1 MAIKISG
8 VNVVDNSRNFSG
20 AAATFTGNV
29 SIAGTLTY
37 DDVTNIDS
45 VGLITARSGVI
56 VTSGG
61 IDATG
66 IVTAKSGVV
75 VTSGGIDV
83 TGIVTASG
91 GFNIGISSAGTTITS
106 GPITELNFIGA
117 GNTFAVDGTTVDIS
131 IAGGGGGGGGGS
143 GLGQFNVGIT
153 SILSASVL
161 GIGSTVLTLPSTAG
175 LKYIIHSINV
185 SNVAAGNTESN
196 IIGAIDF
203 DGGGRSYFAYNVP
216 IPTGTSIEL
225 FRKPQVLNPSDSILL
240 RSTDYDRNGVDNII
254 EAYISYETQT
264 DDNYFGVGVG
274 TVGIAV
280 TTPVGVFTSTTYPS
294 VLESIRL
301 TNKTDSGAKPVSVTI
316 TSGVTTT
323 YLIDNL
329 TVPKYGT
336 VELLDTPKAIKTNDV
351 ISVTVAEASTIAVQ
365 VSGIKVSS

>member
-1 MAIKISG
+1 MAIKVSG
-8 VNVVDNSRNFSG
+8 VNVVDNSRNISG

-45 VGLITARSGVI
+45 VGLITARSGII

-66 IVTAKSGVV
+66 I
-75 VTSGGIDV
+75 I
-83 TGIVTASG
+83 TASG

-117 GNTFAVDGTTVDIS
+117 GNTFAVSGTTVDIS
-131 IAGGGGGGGGGS
+131 IAGGGGGGGGGGS

-153 SILSASVL
+153 SILAASVL

-175 LKYIIHSINV
+175 LKYIVHSINV

-203 DGGGRSYFAYNVP
+203 NGGGRSYFAYNVP
-216 IPTGTSIEL
+216 IPTGTSVEL

-240 RSTDYDRNGVDNII
+240 RSTDYNRNGTDGII
-254 EAYISYETQT
+254 EAYISYEAQT
-264 DDNYFGVGVG
+264 DTNYFGVGVG

-301 TNKTDSGAKPVSVTI
+301 TNRTDDGAKPVSVTI

-323 YLIDNL
+323 YLIENL

-336 VELLDTPKAIKTNDV
+336 VELLDTPKAITTNDV
-351 ISVTVAEASTIAVQ
+351 IKVTVAEPSTIAVQ